1 LKKSHEKKFRNW
13 LEVKYGVEM
22 DRFEEIK
29 LALEKEV
36 IPGFVHS
43 VEEAVKNTS
52 SEIMHEIR

>member
-1 LKKSHEKKFRNW
+1 
-13 LEVKYGVEM
+13 M
-22 DRFEEIK
+22 DSFEEIK

-52 SEIMHEIR
+52 SEMMQEIR